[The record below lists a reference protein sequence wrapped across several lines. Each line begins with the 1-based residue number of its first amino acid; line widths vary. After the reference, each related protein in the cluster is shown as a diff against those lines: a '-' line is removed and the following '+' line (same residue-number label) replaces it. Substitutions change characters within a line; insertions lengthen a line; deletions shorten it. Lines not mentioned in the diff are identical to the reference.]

1 VKSGKGLVMYLVPHY
16 HKGNLFVCLS
26 VCVLLFDLYVVD
38 SVSTCMAVRLS
49 VSIYMCLS
57 LSAGLF
63 LGMRP
68 FNGQCV
74 FLSLALFLCFSHSLY
89 VSLFPSVVV
98 PASFSPSF
106 THVLSSASTKAAEA
120 AAAASDA
127 WRCRPTIRLC
137 LYLNHVLYNIIRRA
151 KYIDSLRRVQIS
163 STFKL

>member
-1 VKSGKGLVMYLVPHY
+1 MPKVIHVLRSGWFFVSLCS
-16 HKGNLFVCLS
+16 FVCLS

-98 PASFSPSF
+98 PAFFSPSF

-127 WRCRPTIRLC
+127 WRCTIRLC